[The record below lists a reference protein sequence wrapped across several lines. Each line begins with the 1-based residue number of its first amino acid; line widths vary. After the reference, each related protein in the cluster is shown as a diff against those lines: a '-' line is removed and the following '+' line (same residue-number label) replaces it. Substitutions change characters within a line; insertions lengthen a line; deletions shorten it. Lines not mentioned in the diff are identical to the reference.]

1 MLNFFKLRIDT
12 HSLGSLDV
20 VDGIDRYSY
29 VYHDNEEGT
38 NPHMHFFIETMLTQ
52 GALRAR
58 VKKLPDYKKGKKGNS
73 FYSLREMQP
82 GDNPEFP
89 YLKYHAYMPY
99 NHGRPAEVT
108 YVGFDQSK
116 LDRLRIAVKQYSNEI
131 KAEQAERR
139 QSRKTILQ
147 QMEDE
152 FQFEQNPPEDLH
164 VITYQV
170 VQFYKKHGK
179 LVRKFAMVSQVQTL
193 ALKYLPGYGHL
204 LLCSIIKAVDPT
216 PCEGCLRRP
225 GH

>member
-1 MLNFFKLRIDT
+1 
-12 HSLGSLDV
+12 
-20 VDGIDRYSY
+20 
-29 VYHDNEEGT
+29 
-38 NPHMHFFIETMLTQ
+38 
-52 GALRAR
+52 
-58 VKKLPDYKKGKKGNS
+58 
-73 FYSLREMQP
+73 
-82 GDNPEFP
+82 
-89 YLKYHAYMPY
+89 
-99 NHGRPAEVT
+99 
-108 YVGFDQSK
+108 
-116 LDRLRIAVKQYSNEI
+116 
-131 KAEQAERR
+131 
-139 QSRKTILQ
+139 
-147 QMEDE
+147 MEDE